1 MFREPRIIV
10 TASSSN
16 IGFPLWS
23 AVQNRL
29 AVYDNRGNALPQ
41 LAVELPS
48 LARGTWVV
56 RPDGTMQTVYR
67 IRPGITWHDGAP
79 LTAQDF
85 VFGWTVVMDPDLP
98 VENRAVAQEIAS
110 IETPD
115 ELTLVIE
122 WKALDADANAIYL
135 DDIGPLPAHL
145 LKSAYEADKD
155 QLWRSPYWTRGFVGV
170 GPFKLLEWELG
181 SQVLIEAYDGY
192 FGGRPKID
200 RLTIKFIPNVDT
212 IVANILAGT
221 VDWTSDLKFEQ
232 STAIKRQWEAAGL
245 KPTAIVD
252 ISALRY
258 VWIQYREPVFRGLL
272 DARVRRGLLSALDR
286 QALSDGLFEGLA
298 PVADTFIPPD
308 DARWDWFRDVAVA
321 YPHDERRA
329 EELFSEAGLRRESDR
344 IFADMGG
351 TRMVLP
357 QWTNDGPPGPQE
369 IAITADQWR
378 AFGVPTEQTVLAPS
392 QQQDR
397 RLRASFPA
405 LFHNSWSRPNWVNID
420 GRLDSANCA
429 SDANQWNGLN
439 QGCYVNPAADQIL
452 GRLKGA
458 FDPEAQ
464 RPLYRD
470 LMKLYT
476 EELPLLPLYFS
487 SNIILA
493 RQGLTGLKGKA
504 NPEGGTTWNIGEWDV
519 D

>member
-1 MFREPRIIV
+1 
-10 TASSSN
+10 
-16 IGFPLWS
+16 
-23 AVQNRL
+23 
-29 AVYDNRGNALPQ
+29 
-41 LAVELPS
+41 
-48 LARGTWVV
+48 
-56 RPDGTMQTVYR
+56 
-67 IRPGITWHDGAP
+67 
-79 LTAQDF
+79 
-85 VFGWTVVMDPDLP
+85 
-98 VENRAVAQEIAS
+98 
-110 IETPD
+110 
-115 ELTLVIE
+115 
-122 WKALDADANAIYL
+122 
-135 DDIGPLPAHL
+135 
-145 LKSAYEADKD
+145 
-155 QLWRSPYWTRGFVGV
+155 V
-170 GPFKLLEWELG
+170 GPFKLVEWELG
-181 SQVLIEAYDGY
+181 SQVLLEAYDGY
-192 FGGRPKID
+192 FLGRPKID
-200 RLTIKFIPNVDT
+200 RLTIKFIPNIDT

-245 KPTAIVD
+245 KPTAILD

-258 VWIQYREPVFRGLL
+258 VWIQYRDPAFRGLL

-308 DARWDWFRDVAVA
+308 DVRWDWFRDVALT

-329 EELFSEAGLRRESDR
+329 EQLFAEAGLRRESDR
-344 IFADMGG
+344 VFADMNG
-351 TRMVLP
+351 TRMVLS

-378 AFGVPTEQTVLAPS
+378 AFGVPTEQTILAPS

-429 SDANQWNGLN
+429 NESNQWNGLN
-439 QGCYVNPAADQIL
+439 QGCYVNPSADQIL

-470 LMKLYT
+470 LMRLYT

-504 NPEGGTTWNIGEWDV
+504 NPEGGTTWNIGDWDV